1 MAREDWKQP
10 KNKTVWLADLV
21 EAGEAVVKGYEK
33 YLLNRIDYTQLAKL
47 MTSLRNLLPMDIE
60 DKFDK

>member
-10 KNKTVWLADLV
+10 KNKTAWLADLV
-21 EAGEAVVKGYEK
+21 EAGEAVVKGYEQ

-47 MTSLRNLLPMDIE
+47 MTNLRNLLPMDIE